1 MDRSSRTRMLLAGVW
16 LALGTLAAGGCA
28 DPLFPENM
36 PRSPYDRY
44 LALRGQSRP
53 EVELDVNGREKPALR
68 RRLAPLDTP

>member
-1 MDRSSRTRMLLAGVW
+1 MLLGAMVLACGA
-16 LALGTLAAGGCA
+16 LALGGCA
-28 DPLFPENM
+28 NSLFPENM

-53 EVELDVNGREKPALR
+53 DMEIDVNGREKPALR